1 MILLNVLSQ
10 FKVLIICI
18 KNVLLIYFIVINII
32 ILQPFRRSQYL
43 NVILLSVDNIFI
55 IFVLILRYVQIY
67 IGNKT
72 VKLNK

>member
-10 FKVLIICI
+10 FKVWIICI

>member
-55 IFVLILRYVQIY
+55 IFVLILRFVQIY
-67 IGNKT
+67 VVNKT
-72 VKLNK
+72 VKLN